1 MGHVHSGMPGVYGH
15 TLDGDMDM
23 VPQLLESVFDARL
36 KRGEEI
42 YLKKFCKNPLPSDST
57 SCTPLRECANR
68 IKLEMSEANSTCL

>member
-36 KRGEEI
+36 ERGKEI
-42 YLKKFCKNPLPSDST
+42 FLKKIQQNPAHPDSE
-57 SCTPLRECANR
+57 S
-68 IKLEMSEANSTCL
+68 